1 MKDPADILT
10 LTKEQLVELYANT
23 LHEQEDIE
31 ATIKVIKDE
40 LVTRMDTNGEIIG
53 DYSLTK
59 AKRINFKV
67 TLDEAK
73 ELGAVKP
80 AIDNTI
86 LKQLYDKGIEIAHEV
101 TEYLLIKAVKHD

>member
-1 MKDPADILT
+1 MKDPADILK
-10 LTKEQLVELYANT
+10 LSKEQLVELYANT
-23 LHEQEDIE
+23 LNEQEEVE

-40 LVTRMDTNGEIIG
+40 LASRMDTNGEVIG
-53 DYSLTK
+53 DYSITK
-59 AKRINFKV
+59 AKRINWKV
-67 TLDEAK
+67 TFEQAK

-80 AIDNTI
+80 AIDNTV